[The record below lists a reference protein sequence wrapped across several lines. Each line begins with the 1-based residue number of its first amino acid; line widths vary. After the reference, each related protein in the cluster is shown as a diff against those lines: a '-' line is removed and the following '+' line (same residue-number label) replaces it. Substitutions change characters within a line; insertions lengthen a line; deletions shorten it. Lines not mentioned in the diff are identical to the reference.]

1 MHVLLLT
8 CTIPFF
14 CIQLK
19 SYTIKRKI
27 SVDEGIEEQYQGYSS
42 YFNSTLSDFIVIG
55 YNADYDGNALLLV
68 FSLVALA
75 IFVTLGIPLL
85 INVNYTAMYTSAKE
99 RDSNNVFIVWA
110 TAVVGT
116 IVVILVLTVDI
127 YRLFVKKLHDGVP
140 SVWQYYV
147 GLSFIILFFIF
158 DFILALS
165 IRKKSDF
172 PLPDVL
178 RFLCCQTDRCCR
190 GRTLAAQTLAIWF
203 IIMAAQIITFHAAF
217 IFLALIANPVQTI
230 STNLL
235 YVAAL
240 FCGIS
245 LVTLFFASFR
255 RKSLT
260 RQNKYH
266 FIFRHALYVVLFFC
280 VLAFMILFATCFL
293 RVTIYTGD
301 VQSGGLPS
309 LFASLAP
316 SAFLTGLGFLA
327 KRVLENYGTPTT
339 ADTTLLDSSSSQV
352 ALALD
357 DVIQQ
362 APENSEAQSAR
373 KRPISEQTLPNQATD
388 L

>member
-1 MHVLLLT
+1 MYTTSCASFHSFV
-8 CTIPFF
+8 
-14 CIQLK
+14 QLK

-27 SVDEGIEEQYQGYSS
+27 SLDEGIEERSQGYSS
-42 YFNSTLSDFIVIG
+42 YFNSSLSDFIVIG
-55 YNADYDGNALLLV
+55 YNADYKGNALLLV

-85 INVNYTAMYTSAKE
+85 ISVNYEAMYTSAKE

-127 YRLFVKKLHDGVP
+127 YMLFIKKLSNGVP

-147 GLSFIILFFIF
+147 GIAFIILFCIF

-165 IRKKSDF
+165 IRKEGDF

-178 RFLCCQTDRCCR
+178 RPALLCCCD
-190 GRTLAAQTLAIWF
+190 GKTLVAQTLAIWF
-203 IIMAAQIITFHAAF
+203 MIMAVQIITFHSAF
-217 IFLALIANPVQTI
+217 VFLTLIISPVQTI

-235 YVAAL
+235 YLATL

-245 LVTLFFASFR
+245 LLTLFFASFR

-260 RQNKYH
+260 HHNKYH
-266 FIFRHALYVVLFFC
+266 FIFRHALYVVLFIC

-293 RVTIYTGD
+293 RVTIYVGD
-301 VQSGGLPS
+301 IESGGVPG

-316 SAFLTGLGFLA
+316 SAFLGALGFLA
-327 KRVLENYGTPTT
+327 KRVLEKYGTQT
-339 ADTTLLDSSSSQV
+339 AITSRRNTFNGEQTAV
-352 ALALD
+352 ALVN
-357 DVIQQ
+357 VIDLSSNG
-362 APENSEAQSAR
+362 ETSATR
-373 KRPISEQTLPNQATD
+373 KRPVSVSTD
-388 L
+388 I

>member
-1 MHVLLLT
+1 ML
-8 CTIPFF
+8 FF

-27 SVDEGIEEQYQGYSS
+27 TIDEGIEEQYQGYSS

-55 YNADYDGNALLLV
+55 YNADYNGNALLLI
-68 FSLVALA
+68 FSLIALA
-75 IFVTLGIPLL
+75 ILVTLGIPLL

-127 YRLFVKKLHDGVP
+127 YMLFIKKLSNGVP
-140 SVWQYYV
+140 SVWQYCV
-147 GLSFIILFFIF
+147 GIAFIILFFIF

-165 IRKKSDF
+165 IRKESDF

-178 RFLCCQTDRCCR
+178 RFLCCQTDRCCK
-190 GRTLAAQTLAIWF
+190 GKTLVAQTLAIWF
-203 IIMAAQIITFHAAF
+203 IIMAAQAITFHAAF
-217 IFLALIANPVQTI
+217 IFLALIASSVQTL
-230 STNLL
+230 SSSLL
-235 YVAAL
+235 YLAAL

-245 LVTLFFASFR
+245 LLTLFFASFQ

-260 RQNKYH
+260 RHNKYH
-266 FIFRHALYVVLFFC
+266 FVFRHALYFVIFLC

-293 RVTIYTGD
+293 RVTVYAGD
-301 VQSGGLPS
+301 IESGGLPG

-316 SAFLTGLGFLA
+316 SVFLGAVGFLA
-327 KRVLENYGTPTT
+327 KRILDKYGTPTT
-339 ADTTLLDSSSSQV
+339 ADATRHDSSSSQV
-352 ALALD
+352 ALALG
-357 DVIQQ
+357 DVIHQ
-362 APENSEAQSAR
+362 ASENSEAQCER
-373 KRPISEQTLPNQATD
+373 KRLISQHTVPTYV
-388 L
+388 